1 MKFEFLE
8 VSENLTEL
16 QVLVN
21 IYNLLLFMAMV
32 FVAMWGFKYFVAFLK
47 GGKHKLW

>member
-1 MKFEFLE
+1 MEFEFLE
-8 VSENLTEL
+8 VTETLTEV

-21 IYNLLLFMAMV
+21 IYNLLLFMSM
-32 FVAMWGFKYFVAFLK
+32 FCVAMIGFKYFLGFMK